1 MLGISGMDQP
11 LAPALVIA
19 GMHRSGTSLA
29 ASLVASAGV
38 HVGDRLMGPER
49 GNLKGH
55 FEDLDFYELH
65 LQALA
70 ANSLGWDG
78 FTCEPSIQIPPAVH
92 DAFDALVARRRA
104 LGRPWGW
111 KDPRTTLFLDAWL
124 EKLPEA
130 RFLFLVRSPWE
141 VADSLFRRGDAAFAM
156 NPQLAVDVWV
166 AYNRRIHAFLRAHRG
181 RCLLV
186 EASRAAH
193 DPAGMIAEVGRLVGI
208 ELAAPQDLY
217 DPTLLVE
224 DDAFD
229 SRRLV
234 GRVRPDA
241 VELYDA
247 LRWLAGGSL
256 SAPCS

>member
-19 GMHRSGTSLA
+19 GMHRSGTSLV

-38 HVGDRLMGPER
+38 HIGDRLMGPER

-55 FEDLDFYELH
+55 FEDFDFCELH
-65 LQALA
+65 LKALA
-70 ANSLGWDG
+70 ANGLGWEG
-78 FTCEPSIQIPPAVH
+78 FTCETSI
-92 DAFDALVARRRA
+92 
-104 LGRPWGW
+104 
-111 KDPRTTLFLDAWL
+111 
-124 EKLPEA
+124 
-130 RFLFLVRSPWE
+130 
-141 VADSLFRRGDAAFAM
+141 AM
-156 NPQLAVDVWV
+156 WV
-166 AYNRRIHAFLRAHRG
+166 AYNRRVHAFLRAHPG

-193 DPAGMIAEVGRLVGI
+193 DPAGMIGDVGRLFGI
-208 ELAAPQDLY
+208 ELAAPGDLY

-234 GRVRPDA
+234 ARVRPDA
-241 VELYDA
+241 AELYDT
-247 LRWLAGGSL
+247 LRGLAGGRHA
-256 SAPCS
+256 APCSLAPERRKKTVGERLAIESRRLVRQARGLVGLAGPTA